1 MTYDQDPARWSTDPD
16 EAPELLRGAFSAG
29 RKEGPDRTHMRAL
42 AVKLAAASAGGA
54 VAVGTVK
61 AASAGNT
68 IATAAT
74 WSAAKIA
81 GVIAVAG
88 SVVTGAVVFRGSS
101 SEVDAARSAKAPI
114 QAPAAQAPAVPSSET
129 PAENVPGPTGAA
141 AAPAG
146 QVATTVVGAGS
157 TAPTV
162 QPLNSADSAN
172 PGSQVASA
180 GTRGGVAEP
189 SGDVDAPGNAPSG
202 SRVARS
208 GTDAR
213 RPSASKSGDRRNAES
228 RSSAAGAQKTQSSS
242 AASSSAVAS
251 ASRAGGSGEAAPPT
265 EISLLRSA
273 QVALQARPREAFQL
287 TQQHRKL
294 YPSGVFAQERDALA
308 IQALMRSGD
317 TEQARSLAQ
326 AFIRSYPSSP
336 HAHRFREA
344 MGIR

>member
-74 WSAAKIA
+74 WSAGKIA
-81 GVIAVAG
+81 GVIALAG

-101 SEVDAARSAKAPI
+101 SDVDAARSARAPI
-114 QAPAAQAPAVPSSET
+114 HATAASAPATVAGSVEQAPAAANAQDV
-129 PAENVPGPTGAA
+129 
-141 AAPAG
+141 
-146 QVATTVVGAGS
+146 AGS
-157 TAPTV
+157 TLARAGAPSQAT
-162 QPLNSADSAN
+162 AASAN
-172 PGSQVASA
+172 VPSVQSLNGKASAGQPTRAVVAHA
-180 GTRGGVAEP
+180 GTRGGVAERSP
-189 SGDVDAPGNAPSG
+189 ETTAAEGASSGAKS
-202 SRVARS
+202 ARS
-208 GTDAR
+208 AETR
-213 RPSASKSGDRRNAES
+213 RSSTGKNAERRSES
-228 RSSAAGAQKTQSSS
+228 RASETRATQ
-242 AASSSAVAS
+242 ASSSTPSSGSTARAAS
-251 ASRAGGSGEAAPPT
+251 TSEIAAPT
-265 EISLLRSA
+265 EVSLLRSA

-294 YPSGVFAQERDALA
+294 YPNGVFAQERDALA

-326 AFIRSYPSSP
+326 SFIRSYPSSP

>member
-74 WSAAKIA
+74 WSAGKIA
-81 GVIAVAG
+81 GVIALAG

-101 SEVDAARSAKAPI
+101 SEVDAARNASPPI
-114 QAPAAQAPAVPSSET
+114 HAAAASTQAAVTPDVEEAPAAANAQ
-129 PAENVPGPTGAA
+129 NVAGATSAAAAANPAA
-141 AAPAG
+141 AAPD
-146 QVATTVVGAGS
+146 
-157 TAPTV
+157 V
-162 QPLNSADSAN
+162 QPLNADARVVDPSRS
-172 PGSQVASA
+172 GA
-180 GTRGGVAEP
+180 GTRGTEESSEATASDSAGKPKSARAAEARRSSVSKSTERRSESRTSAAQP
-189 SGDVDAPGNAPSG
+189 RPTQASSGPVTG
-202 SRVARS
+202 STARS
-208 GTDAR
+208 SSTDTVSP
-213 RPSASKSGDRRNAES
+213 PSE
-228 RSSAAGAQKTQSSS
+228 
-242 AASSSAVAS
+242 V
-251 ASRAGGSGEAAPPT
+251 
-265 EISLLRSA
+265 SLLRSA
-273 QVALQARPREAFQL
+273 QVALQGRPREAFQL

-317 TEQARSLAQ
+317 TEQARGLAQ